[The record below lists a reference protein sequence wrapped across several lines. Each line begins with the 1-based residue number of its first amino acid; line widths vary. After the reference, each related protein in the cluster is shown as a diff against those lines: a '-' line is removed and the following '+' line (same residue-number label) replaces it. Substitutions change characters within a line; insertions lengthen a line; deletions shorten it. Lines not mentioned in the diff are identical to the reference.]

1 MSNFA
6 YTAVNTHGERTS
18 GTIVAASR
26 TAAMDQLATR
36 NLTPVSLQ
44 EQGITKTRK
53 ADSADESGQRVPQTY
68 VEAFTRDLANL
79 LSAGIPLSKALNI
92 LAREVRHPG
101 ARAQWSAIHD
111 DVVGGESL
119 ADAMSKWRRSFS
131 PVHVAMVRAG
141 ETGGFLE
148 TVLAQITE
156 FREKERDLKSRALGA
171 IAYPA
176 VLAVISTGVL
186 IFLMTYFIPRF
197 SNIFDSFGPALPKLT
212 LAVIAVSNIM
222 STYWPV
228 ILLVLVVMILLAR
241 RALNTDNGRL
251 MFEAAL
257 LKTPGVGTVISRFA
271 LVRFCRMLGTL
282 LEAGVP
288 LVASLKVAREAIG
301 NQILC
306 DTVKNAIEQVQ
317 RGSPLA
323 KSLMSAG
330 GALFP
335 PSATEMISVAEES
348 GRLDKELTRLANSY
362 QADLDRR
369 LRILVTLAEPV
380 LLFIMAGVVGTVVI
394 GMMLP
399 IFTLQDYIQ

>member
-1 MSNFA
+1 
-6 YTAVNTHGERTS
+6 
-18 GTIVAASR
+18 
-26 TAAMDQLATR
+26 MDQLATR

-44 EQGITKTRK
+44 EQGIAKTRK

-228 ILLVLVVMILLAR
+228 IL
-241 RALNTDNGRL
+241 
-251 MFEAAL
+251 
-257 LKTPGVGTVISRFA
+257 
-271 LVRFCRMLGTL
+271 
-282 LEAGVP
+282 
-288 LVASLKVAREAIG
+288 
-301 NQILC
+301 
-306 DTVKNAIEQVQ
+306 
-317 RGSPLA
+317 
-323 KSLMSAG
+323 
-330 GALFP
+330 
-335 PSATEMISVAEES
+335 
-348 GRLDKELTRLANSY
+348 
-362 QADLDRR
+362 
-369 LRILVTLAEPV
+369 
-380 LLFIMAGVVGTVVI
+380 
-394 GMMLP
+394 
-399 IFTLQDYIQ
+399 